1 MAAPVVTIYRVTGVD
16 STPTK
21 GAGITQIDFG
31 NVLAGADSSCACVV
45 YTPVGNSISTA
56 ALWNQSDF
64 ADANIDPYHKVQ
76 LAYQNPAGFAIAS
89 GFTTLPVSAITGTS
103 IDEATS
109 NDDTIA
115 DGNDTEYVYFIIRVG
130 AGAADGA
137 DQCTARLSYNYP

>member
-1 MAAPVVTIYRVTGVD
+1 MAAPTVTVYPVTGSDPSPV
-16 STPTK
+16 K

-31 NVLAGADSSCACVV
+31 SVVAGNDSSCSCIV
-45 YTPVGNSISTA
+45 YTPSGNSISTA

-64 ADANIDPYHKVQ
+64 VDANIDPYHLAQ

-89 GFTTLPVSAITGTS
+89 GFTTLPISAITGTS
-103 IDEATS
+103 IDEGGTG
-109 NDDTIA
+109 NDTIA
-115 DGNDTEYVYFIIRVG
+115 DGNDSEYVYFIIRVG